1 MIIIKNSQRS
11 IPVKINDLRQAIA
24 GMLERA
30 GYPDFDLNVLLT
42 TNATVRRYNKQFRHK
57 DKATD
62 ILSFPFYPA
71 LKAGE
76 HISAISSDEK
86 NLGDLII
93 SVAYAQKDAQII
105 GYDLYDH
112 LIRLCA
118 HGLAH
123 VLGYD
128 HENDK
133 DWAKMQK
140 FEKKLL
146 LDHKIIRNRAF

>member
-1 MIIIKNSQRS
+1 MITIKNSQRS
-11 IPVKINDLRQAIA
+11 IPVKINTLRQAIA
-24 GMLERA
+24 QMLERA
-30 GYPDFDLNVLLT
+30 GYPDFDINILLT
-42 TNATVRRYNKQFRHK
+42 TDATIRRYNKQFRHK

-62 ILSFPFYPA
+62 ILSFPFYPS

-76 HISAISSDEK
+76 HIRATTSDEK

-93 SVAYAQKDAQII
+93 SVAYAHKDAQKI
-105 GYDLYDH
+105 GRELTAH

-128 HENDK
+128 HETDS

-140 FEKKLL
+140 FEVRLLEGFLKL
-146 LDHKIIRNRAF
+146 